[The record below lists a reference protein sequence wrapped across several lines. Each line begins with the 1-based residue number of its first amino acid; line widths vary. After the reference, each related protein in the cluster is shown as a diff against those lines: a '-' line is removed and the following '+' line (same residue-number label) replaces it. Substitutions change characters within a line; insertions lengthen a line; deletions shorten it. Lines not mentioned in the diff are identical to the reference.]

1 MDRRKLVHDQLD
13 SKYESSVAYQYGR
26 YGNELSYDDLPDDVV
41 HQAKRSLLDT
51 LAVSIAALGAAGW
64 EAAESMVKEIGGK
77 EEATV
82 WGPGYRTNA
91 ANAALVNGILVRHLD
106 YNDTGGG
113 GHNSEAIPGILAV
126 AERESS
132 TPEEFLTSVVLS
144 YELGARVKGAT
155 GGFFKTSEV
164 YGVMGDYRAGLS
176 MPPSVGRLMG
186 LSDAE
191 IANAIGATACR
202 NFPLPI
208 LDGDHEEYHNAKNL
222 RFSSISY
229 DSILSCILAQNG
241 FTGPINVVEGFRGI
255 DEAVMDGD
263 MNYDSMVRFDGWMM
277 RDVAHKLL
285 CVNHSS
291 QGHVLATLS
300 IVREHDLEPVDIESV
315 CIRIGESNVSHT
327 ASAPKMYPRNE
338 ETANHSAHYAT
349 AHAIKYRS
357 MGPESH
363 DPERFDDPVILD
375 LYDKISVEPHPD
387 LPEHSRVGVS
397 EITTTD
403 GTTYRERVTPPGM
416 DDDENTPEEYRD
428 GGVVSDERLE
438 EKFRDA
444 ASEYMND
451 QEMQTVID
459 TVWNLEELDD
469 MSTLPE
475 LMVLEE

>member
-64 EAAESMVKEIGGK
+64 EAAENMVKEIGGK

-82 WGPGYRTNA
+82 WGPGHRTNA

-126 AERESS
+126 AEREGS

-263 MNYDSMVRFDGWMM
+263 MNYDSMVRFDGWKM

-300 IVREHDLEPVDIESV
+300 IVREHTEPVESPSQW
-315 CIRIGESNVSHT
+315 RSNVDV
-327 ASAPKMYPRNE
+327 PRNE
-338 ETANHSAHYAT
+338 ETANHSTHYAT

-403 GTTYRERVTPPGM
+403 GTTGSTPPG
-416 DDDENTPEEYRD
+416 
-428 GGVVSDERLE
+428 
-438 EKFRDA
+438 
-444 ASEYMND
+444 
-451 QEMQTVID
+451 
-459 TVWNLEELDD
+459 
-469 MSTLPE
+469 
-475 LMVLEE
+475 